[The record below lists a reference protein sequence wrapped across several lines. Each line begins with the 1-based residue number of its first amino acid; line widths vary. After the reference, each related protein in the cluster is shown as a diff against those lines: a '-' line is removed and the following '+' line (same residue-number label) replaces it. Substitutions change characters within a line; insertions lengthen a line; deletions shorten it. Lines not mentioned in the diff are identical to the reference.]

1 MILGNKQPCW
11 FYELSLNQS
20 KLQESVRLSLQQK
33 NPLVFF
39 AFSIETKIHF
49 LEELS
54 VLYT

>member
-39 AFSIETKIHF
+39 AFSIETEIHF

-54 VLYT
+54 ILYT